1 MCPSEATCGLLFQ
14 RASTIK
20 IQLSMVILYK
30 ADLIIISW
38 KIILFSPWLSWKI
51 VELTLNN
58 NHSLYQIWYNVW
70 RFTPPLS
77 NLLQCMKIYSSG
89 IRFTIP
95 LSNLIQCMKIYSSA
109 IRFNTMYEDL
119 LLHCQIYYN
128 VWRFTPPLSDLLLHC
143 QI

>member
-51 VELTLNN
+51 VEFALNN

-77 NLLQCMKIYSSG
+77 NL
-89 IRFTIP
+89 
-95 LSNLIQCMKIYSSA
+95 IQCMKIYSSP
-109 IRFNTMYEDL
+109 IRFNTMYEDLLNPLSDLLQCMKIYCSTVRFITMYEDL
-119 LLHCQIYYN
+119 LLHCQI
-128 VWRFTPPLSDLLLHC
+128 
-143 QI
+143 